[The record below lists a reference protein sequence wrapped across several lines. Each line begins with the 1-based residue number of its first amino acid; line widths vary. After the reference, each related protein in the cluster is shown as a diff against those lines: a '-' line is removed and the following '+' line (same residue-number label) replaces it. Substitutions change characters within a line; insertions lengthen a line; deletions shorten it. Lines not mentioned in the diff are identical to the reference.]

1 MDAKKIYHFVGVKG
15 TGMSAMARI
24 LKDRG
29 YEVQGSDIDKYT
41 FTQVGLEQAG
51 IKVLPFN
58 VDNIK

>member
-29 YEVQGSDIDKYT
+29 YEVQG
-41 FTQVGLEQAG
+41 
-51 IKVLPFN
+51 
-58 VDNIK
+58 